1 MSRTRAIGGMVALAV
16 VLIVAACGGADANYV
31 SNTKAGLFL
40 KIPTSWQQVDL
51 QAGDVKP
58 DGVLAT
64 PEAWRVGIDGSSDPK
79 RQDFED
85 SAPTEP
91 VGIIEV
97 VPIDPTQISGGPSLA
112 FLRSLLT
119 GTTTDPSTGATITP
133 AVKVLRDD
141 EVNMSTG
148 HWGVRTTVETEN
160 SDDPFRIS
168 QLALFDPGVHRLYRV
183 TVGCTAS
190 CFDAHDQEIEAIF
203 QSLTLR
209 GTS

>member
-1 MSRTRAIGGMVALAV
+1 MSRARAVG
-16 VLIVAACGGADANYV
+16 VAAAVATVLVLAGCGGADAKYV
-31 SNTKAGLFL
+31 SNSKAGLYL

-51 QAGDVKP
+51 QAGDVQP
-58 DGVLAT
+58 EGVLAT
-64 PEAWRVGIDGSSDPK
+64 PEAWRVGIDGASDPK
-79 RQDFED
+79 RQDFEN
-85 SAPTEP
+85 SAPTDP

-97 VPIDPTQISGGPSLA
+97 VPIDASQITGGPSLA

-119 GTTTDPSTGATITP
+119 GASTDPTTGAAISP
-133 AVKVLRDD
+133 AVNVLKDE

-148 HWGVRTTVETEN
+148 HWGVRTTVESET

-209 GTS
+209 VTS

>member
-1 MSRTRAIGGMVALAV
+1 MRTLGGGLALTLALV
-16 VLIVAACGGADANYV
+16 TVLAACGGADAKYV
-31 SNTKAGLFL
+31 SNDKAGLYV
-40 KIPTSWQQVDL
+40 KIPTDWQTVDL
-51 QAGDVKP
+51 QAGDIKP
-58 DGVLAT
+58 EGVLAT
-64 PEAWRVGIDGSSDPK
+64 PEAWRVGIDGAADPK
-79 RQDFED
+79 RADFET
-85 SAPTEP
+85 SAPDDP

-119 GTTTDPSTGATITP
+119 GMTTDPSSGDAITP
-133 AVKVLRDD
+133 SVDVLKD
-141 EVNMSTG
+141 EEVTMSSG
-148 HWGVRTTVETEN
+148 HWGVRTTVENPTD
-160 SDDPFRIS
+160 DDPFRIS

-190 CFDAHDQEIEAIF
+190 CFDDHEAEIEAIF